1 MVKQRMDL
9 LELVRDQA
17 EDADLDFLR
26 EAMGVLVQA
35 IMEAEV
41 AVQIGAE
48 HGERSP
54 GRLTQRNGY
63 RPRPWDT
70 RVGTLELQ
78 IPRGARGQLLSDAPR
93 AASTERASTARR
105 RAAGLCGGRLHAEG
119 RRTREVA
126 GLRGDFQEPGIS
138 YLSGTGPG
146 GGVVSGSTA
155 GRRPVS
161 LPLAGRPHAEGARGG
176 TDRERERGGG
186 HRGEHRGQA

>member
-9 LELVRDQA
+9 LELVRNPA

-63 RPRPWDT
+63 RPRPGTRGWARWSSRSPGCARAVT
-70 RVGTLELQ
+70 FRRSSSRVGGASEHCSPLCSRPMWRAS
-78 IPRGARGQLLSDAPR
+78 PRGR
-93 AASTERASTARR
+93 
-105 RAAGLCGGRLHAEG
+105 
-119 RRTREVA
+119 
-126 GLRGDFQEPGIS
+126 
-138 YLSGTGPG
+138 
-146 GGVVSGSTA
+146 
-155 GRRPVS
+155 
-161 LPLAGRPHAEGARGG
+161 
-176 TDRERERGGG
+176 
-186 HRGEHRGQA
+186 

>member
-9 LELVRDQA
+9 LELVRNQA
-17 EDADLDFLR
+17 GDADLDFLR

-54 GRLTQRNGY
+54 DRLTQRNGY

-78 IPRGARGQLLSDAPR
+78 KSPGCARAVSFRRSSSRVDGASEPCSPSCSRPMWRASPRGR
-93 AASTERASTARR
+93 
-105 RAAGLCGGRLHAEG
+105 
-119 RRTREVA
+119 
-126 GLRGDFQEPGIS
+126 
-138 YLSGTGPG
+138 
-146 GGVVSGSTA
+146 
-155 GRRPVS
+155 
-161 LPLAGRPHAEGARGG
+161 
-176 TDRERERGGG
+176 
-186 HRGEHRGQA
+186 